1 MSYARVLSPFVLSL
15 ALFSCGTPVTQLV
28 AVIDSDM
35 AVPDPVARIRVR
47 SLRADADVEE
57 ELSSV
62 IVELDGSTTLPIA
75 VAVEPF
81 DAMDIGR
88 VIIEA
93 EAQSAAGM
101 RLVAQRAT
109 TEFREGDQLA
119 VPFLL
124 RDSCRRVTCPVGN
137 TCGDMGCRSQEVP
150 VGELTSFEGMLGAP

>member
-1 MSYARVLSPFVLSL
+1 M
-15 ALFSCGTPVTQLV
+15 TQLV
-28 AVIDSDM
+28 AVVDTDLG
-35 AVPDPVARIRVR
+35 VPDQVARIRVR

-62 IVELDGSTTLPIA
+62 TVELTAGTSLPIA

-93 EAQSAAGM
+93 EAQSEAGL

-109 TEFREGDQLA
+109 TEFREGEQLA

-124 RDSCRRVTCPVGN
+124 RDSCRRVNCPAN
-137 TCGDMGCRSQEVP
+137 DTCGDMGCRSQEVP
-150 VGELTSFEGMLGAP
+150 VGELRSFEGTLDAP